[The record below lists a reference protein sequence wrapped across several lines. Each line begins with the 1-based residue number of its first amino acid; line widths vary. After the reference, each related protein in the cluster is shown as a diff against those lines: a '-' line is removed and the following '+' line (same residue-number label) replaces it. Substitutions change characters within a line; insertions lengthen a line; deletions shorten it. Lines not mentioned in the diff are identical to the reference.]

1 MPRMDKNPRDGN
13 LGCVA
18 DAYET
23 YASSARITVPI
34 SSLTPVMHKQHDM
47 HQWNQKY
54 AF

>member
-13 LGCVA
+13 PDCVA

-34 SSLTPVMHKQHDM
+34 SSLTPVVHKHYEM
-47 HQWNQKY
+47 YLWGQK
-54 AF
+54 